1 MNKYLFVV
9 ALQVDQ
15 IFPTLVSNLCW
26 GINVYI
32 IYSDSVLEKTAIK
45 DKIKY
50 LTKPAHPVLRVPLS
64 LELIRQEGFGPSP

>member
-1 MNKYLFVV
+1 MSYSV
-9 ALQVDQ
+9 
-15 IFPTLVSNLCW
+15 VSNCVSKP
-26 GINVYI
+26 NHSEKREEDEQV
-32 IYSDSVLEKTAIK
+32 SDSVLEKTAIK